1 MPHANPSLCTSL
13 IIITI
18 RVFLAMIRSIW
29 LSSCQEVDNVKKI
42 LMQKKSDRK
51 SSSDLWK
58 ENFSPNSLL
67 PFSLSGPIRFFS
79 IYCDISRRR
88 GKEKWVFT
96 FSFSMVT
103 ILNVYLMVLKHKIL
117 GNLLKQA
124 LK

>member
-1 MPHANPSLCTSL
+1 MPPANPSLCTSL

-29 LSSCQEVDNVKKI
+29 LSSCQEVECEKDINA
-42 LMQKKSDRK
+42 KKSDRK